1 MKRSHSQ
8 AMDMARPCSHG
19 NGAVFFLQKANWK
32 GKRGKDELKNIKG
45 CMQLRKIGMCE
56 VMTDKAMESGIQD
69 IDDEGALKER
79 YG

>member
-8 AMDMARPCSHG
+8 AVDMARPCSHG
-19 NGAVFFLQKANWK
+19 KGAGFIQKPKWK

-45 CMQLRKIGMCE
+45 CMQLRKICMCE
-56 VMTDKAMESGIQD
+56 VMTDKAMESELQD
-69 IDDEGALKER
+69 MDDEGSLKEK